1 VSVHATASV
10 PHLQNLNDSHFQ
22 FHFRPIMK
30 ASLLATAFHAA
41 LVAGAFAQ
49 VRDDVPLM
57 RPEEAETV
65 QRQATEFID
74 AVRPAVRSVVPS
86 TVWVWADTGR
96 GKRSVAY
103 GTIVQDGT
111 KALTK
116 WSEIAMARGPIQV
129 VGGDGTTAT
138 AMVVGVYQE
147 EDLALLQLKGASYQ
161 PVKLVA
167 SETPKLGRFL
177 IAASPDDTPVSVGV
191 VAVEER
197 SLREKDQ
204 AFLGVVANTDPP
216 AKGLRIS
223 KVEEGSAAG
232 VAGLEEGDLILSVGG
247 RVVGNLIELKSALS
261 GYRPGDRVEIRYN
274 RKGAEAVANAELKE
288 RNVDY
293 PEFPNGR
300 LRQMERMGA
309 DEKGLSLVHEGFPS
323 VIQTDLRVGRE
334 QCGGPV
340 VDLEGKVVG
349 IGIARADR
357 TRSFVIPA
365 KHVVDLLS
373 REPVSIEVAQ
383 AAMEQEEQARRQQV
397 GQNVPPQQRVPR
409 AIPAPEGAAENLR
422 QHLEEMERLM
432 DRMRAE
438 MDGLN
443 E

>member
-1 VSVHATASV
+1 MRT
-10 PHLQNLNDSHFQ
+10 
-22 FHFRPIMK
+22 
-30 ASLLATAFHAA
+30 SLLATAFHAA

-49 VRDDVPLM
+49 GRGEVPLM

-65 QRQATEFID
+65 QRQSMEFID
-74 AVRPAVRSVVPS
+74 AVRPSVRPVVPS
-86 TVWVWADTGR
+86 TLWVWADTGY
-96 GKRSVAY
+96 GLRSVAY
-103 GTIVQDGT
+103 GTVVQDGT

-116 WSEIAMARGPIQV
+116 WSEIAMTRGPIKV

-138 AMVVGVYQE
+138 ATVIGVYQE
-147 EDLALLQLKGASYQ
+147 EDLALLQLKGASY
-161 PVKLVA
+161 PAVKLTDREA
-167 SETPKLGRFL
+167 PKLGHFL

-191 VAVEER
+191 VAVEAR

-204 AFLGVVANTDPP
+204 AFLGVIANTDPP
-216 AKGLRIS
+216 AKGLKIED
-223 KVEEGSAAG
+223 VEKGSAAAL
-232 VAGLEEGDLILSVGG
+232 AGLESGDRILALNG
-247 RVVGNLIELKSALS
+247 RTVTNLVELKSVLS
-261 GYRPGDRVEIRYN
+261 GFHPGDKIAIRYL
-274 RKGAEAVANAELKE
+274 RKGAEATANAELKE

-293 PEFPNGR
+293 PEIPNGR

-340 VDLEGKVVG
+340 VDLDGNVVG

-365 KHVVDLLS
+365 KHVIDLLS
-373 REPVSIEVAQ
+373 REPVSPEVAQ
-383 AAMEQEEQARRQQV
+383 AAMEEEEQARQRQV
-397 GQNVPPQQRVPR
+397 GQNMPPQQRVPR
-409 AIPAPEGAAENLR
+409 AVPAPPGAAENLR
-422 QHLEEMERLM
+422 HHLEEMEKLM

-438 MDGLN
+438 MDGLD

>member
-1 VSVHATASV
+1 
-10 PHLQNLNDSHFQ
+10 
-22 FHFRPIMK
+22 MK
-30 ASLLATAFHAA
+30 TSLLATAFHAA
-41 LVAGAFAQ
+41 LMAGAFAQ
-49 VRDDVPLM
+49 VRGDVPLM

-65 QRQATEFID
+65 QRQSMEFID
-74 AVRPAVRSVVPS
+74 AVRPAVRPVVPS

-96 GKRSVAY
+96 GKRSVAF

-129 VGGDGTTAT
+129 VGGDGTTAVAT
-138 AMVVGVYQE
+138 VIGVYQE
-147 EDLALLQLKGASYQ
+147 EDLALLQLKGATYT
-161 PVKLVA
+161 PVKLTPRD
-167 SETPKLGRFL
+167 EPKLGHFL
-177 IAASPDDTPVSVGV
+177 IAASPDDTPISVGV
-191 VAVEER
+191 VAVETR

-204 AFLGVVANTDPP
+204 AFLGVVAAPDPP
-216 AKGLRIS
+216 AKGMKIES
-223 KVEEGSAAG
+223 VEEGSAAEA
-232 VAGLEEGDLILSVGG
+232 AGLKEGDRILAING
-247 RVVGNLIELKSALS
+247 RTVGNLIELKSALS
-261 GYRPGDRVEIRYN
+261 GFHPGDKVEVRYL
-274 RKGAEAVANAELKE
+274 RKGAEAVANADLKE
-288 RNVDY
+288 RNNNY
-293 PEFPNGR
+293 PEFSNGR

-340 VDLEGKVVG
+340 VDLDGNLVG

-373 REPVSIEVAQ
+373 REPVTPEVAQ
-383 AAMEQEEQARRQQV
+383 AAMEQEEMARRQQV
-397 GQNVPPQQRVPR
+397 GQNMPQERRAPR
-409 AIPAPEGAAENLR
+409 AVPAPPRAAENLR

-438 MDGLN
+438 MDGLQ

>member
-1 VSVHATASV
+1 MSVNVSV
-10 PHLQNLNDSHFQ
+10 NLKDL
-22 FHFRPIMK
+22 HFRPVMK
-30 ASLLATAFHAA
+30 TSLLATAFHAA

-49 VRDDVPLM
+49 GRGEVPLM
-57 RPEEAETV
+57 RPEEAEIV
-65 QRQATEFID
+65 QRQAMEFID
-74 AVRPAVRSVVPS
+74 AVRPSVRPVVPS

-138 AMVVGVYQE
+138 ATVAGVYQE
-147 EDLALLQLKGASYQ
+147 EDLALLQLKGATYQ
-161 PVKLVA
+161 PVKLTPRDV
-167 SETPKLGRFL
+167 PKLGRFL

-216 AKGLRIS
+216 AKGLLIQDIE
-223 KVEEGSAAG
+223 KGSAAEL
-232 VAGLEEGDLILSVGG
+232 AGLKSGDRIIAVSG
-247 RVVGNLIELKSALS
+247 RPVGNLIELKSALS
-261 GYRPGDRVEIRYN
+261 GYRPGDRVEIRYL
-274 RKGAEAVANAELKE
+274 RKGAEATANADLKE
-288 RNVDY
+288 RNVDF

-309 DEKGLSLVHEGFPS
+309 DEKGLSVVREGFPS
-323 VIQTDLRVGRE
+323 AIQTDLRVGRE

-340 VDLEGKVVG
+340 VDLDGNVVG

-365 KHVVDLLS
+365 KHVIDLLS
-373 REPVSIEVAQ
+373 REPVSVEAAQ
-383 AAMEQEEQARRQQV
+383 AAMEQEELARRQQV
-397 GQNVPPQQRVPR
+397 GQNLPPQQRAPR
-409 AIPAPEGAAENLR
+409 AIPAPPGAAENLR
-422 QHLEEMERLM
+422 QHLEEMELLM

-438 MDGLN
+438 MEGL
-443 E
+443 EE

>member
-1 VSVHATASV
+1 VNVSLS
-10 PHLQNLNDSHFQ
+10 PNLRD
-22 FHFRPIMK
+22 FHFRPIMRTT
-30 ASLLATAFHAA
+30 LLATAFYAA

-49 VRDDVPLM
+49 IRGDVPLM

-65 QRQATEFID
+65 QRQSMEFID
-74 AVRPAVRSVVPS
+74 AVRPSVRPVVPS

-138 AMVVGVYQE
+138 ATVIGVYQE
-147 EDLALLQLKGASYQ
+147 EDLALLQLKGATYT
-161 PVKLVA
+161 PVKLTA
-167 SETPKLGRFL
+167 RDAPKLGRFL

-191 VAVEER
+191 VAVEMR

-216 AKGLRIS
+216 GKGLLIE
-223 KVEEGSAAG
+223 KIEEGSAAE
-232 VAGLEEGDLILSVGG
+232 VAGLKDGDRILAING
-247 RVVGNLIELKSALS
+247 RTVGNLIELKSSLS
-261 GYRPGDRVEIRYN
+261 GFRPGDRVEIRYL
-274 RKGAEAVANAELKE
+274 RKGAEANANAELKE
-288 RNVDY
+288 RNDNY

-334 QCGGPV
+334 QCGGPI
-340 VDLEGKVVG
+340 VDLDGNFVG

-365 KHVVDLLS
+365 KHVVDLLA
-373 REPVSIEVAQ
+373 REPVTPEVAQ
-383 AAMEQEEQARRQQV
+383 AAMEEEQQARRQQV
-397 GQNVPPQQRVPR
+397 GQNLPRDQRVPR
-409 AIPAPEGAAENLR
+409 AIPAPPGAAENLR

-438 MDGLN
+438 MEGLN

>member
-1 VSVHATASV
+1 MSGHVNVSVNQS
-10 PHLQNLNDSHFQ
+10 PND

-30 ASLLATAFHAA
+30 ASLLATACHAA
-41 LVAGAFAQ
+41 LLAGAFAQ
-49 VRDDVPLM
+49 GRGEVPLM

-65 QRQATEFID
+65 QRQSMEFID
-74 AVRPAVRSVVPS
+74 AVRPSVRPVVPS

-138 AMVVGVYQE
+138 ATVIGVYQE
-147 EDLALLQLKGASYQ
+147 EDLALLQLKGASYT
-161 PVKLVA
+161 PVKLVPQEA
-167 SETPKLGRFL
+167 PKLGRFL

-191 VAVEER
+191 VAVQER

-204 AFLGVVANTDPP
+204 AFLGVIANTDPP
-216 AKGLRIS
+216 AKGLLVQDI
-223 KVEEGSAAG
+223 EQGSAADL
-232 VAGLEEGDLILSVGG
+232 AGLKSGDRILAISG
-247 RVVGNLIELKSALS
+247 RTVGNLVELKSVLS
-261 GYRPGDRVEIRYN
+261 GCRPGDRVEIRYL
-274 RKGAEAVANAELKE
+274 RKGAEAVANADLKE
-288 RNVDY
+288 RNVNF

-323 VIQTDLRVGRE
+323 VVQTDLRVGRE

-340 VDLEGKVVG
+340 VDLDGNVVG

-365 KHVVDLLS
+365 KHVIDLLS
-373 REPVSIEVAQ
+373 RAPVSVEVAQ

-397 GQNVPPQQRVPR
+397 GQNLPPQQRGTPR
-409 AIPAPEGAAENLR
+409 AIPAPPGAAENLR
-422 QHLEEMERLM
+422 THLEEMERLM